1 MAIPTDSVDR
11 TPRDDGPVLGV
22 DEAGR
27 GPAIGPLV
35 VAGVLITPDAEARL
49 TELGVRDSKDL
60 SSERRHA
67 MVEGI
72 REIALEARIIALA
85 PVQLNDNLNSVEL
98 GAIVRLVDELSPDTL
113 YLDAPVG
120 PRAIPAFAGMLR
132 RSCRSPELTLVAENK
147 ADARYPAVAAAS
159 ILAKVYRDEAID
171 RLHGVYGDF
180 GSGYPADP
188 KTQRFLSDWFDAHR
202 TFPACVRTRWGT
214 VQRIIRDRSSERLI
228 EASPRTT
235 GQPDSN
241 ES

>member
-1 MAIPTDSVDR
+1 MATSTD
-11 TPRDDGPVLGV
+11 PRKSAPSSGMTVLGI

-35 VAGVLITPDAEARL
+35 VAGVLIDASAGVQL
-49 TELGVRDSKDL
+49 KDLGVRDSKDL
-60 SSERRHA
+60 SSERRRA

-72 REIALEARIIALA
+72 REIAQESRIIAFA
-85 PVQLNDNLNSVEL
+85 PVQLNDNLNAVEL
-98 GAIVRLVDELSPDTL
+98 SAIVRLVDELAPDTL

-132 RSCRSPELTLVAENK
+132 RSCRSSGLTLVAENK
-147 ADARYPAVAAAS
+147 ADARYPVVAAAS

-188 KTQRFLSDWFDAHR
+188 KTQRFLSDWYDAHR
-202 TFPACVRTRWGT
+202 TFPGCVRTRWRT

-235 GQPDSN
+235 EQSDSA